1 MTKEAPILRKHVLE
15 GAILKAVKASAPCV
29 TDVALTP
36 GGLYRFH
43 LLISVNKKSA
53 ADEGYQRNAMF
64 AAIAALKDLDLVIVV
79 DDDINIHDWNDVEWA
94 LATRWDASKGLI
106 MMPGARG
113 HEYVS
118 ISDKGVRT
126 KVGIDATVPF
136 GFEGRYKRVP
146 VPPADLDKYE
156 TTLEPG
162 GI

>member
-1 MTKEAPILRKHVLE
+1 M
-15 GAILKAVKASAPCV
+15 
-29 TDVALTP
+29 
-36 GGLYRFH
+36 
-43 LLISVNKKSA
+43 NKKSA

-64 AAIAALKDLDLVIVV
+64 AAIAALKDLDLIIVV

-94 LATRWDASKGLI
+94 LATRWDASRGLI

-126 KVGIDATVPF
+126 KVGIDATIPF
-136 GFEGRYKRVP
+136 GFDGRYKRVP
-146 VPPADLDKYE
+146 VPSADLDKYE
-156 TTLEPG
+156 TTLAPG